1 MGHIGEAEAAAFALI
16 LTLILRFANGILL
29 GMASATE
36 TLCGQAF
43 GARQYHMMG
52 IYLQRSWLV
61 LIPTATLLLPI
72 FVFAG
77 RIMSLLGQSEEVS
90 TVSTRVGLWCIP
102 TIYSFIFYFTMQ
114 MYLQAQLRNQII
126 AWLACA
132 TFVVHL
138 ALSWAFVVKLGW
150 GVSGAMGTMAISNW
164 LPIVGEFVYVLGGW
178 CPDTWKGFSW
188 SAFADIWSVVKLS
201 MSLNINAWELILS
214 LGFLVAASVRVSNEL
229 GRGSA
234 DGEKFM
240 IKVILSNSMV
250 LGVIIFTLF
259 LVFGKIMPYAFTRSV
274 EVANMVSGLSVLL
287 AFNALAQQHPASGL
301 RNSHWGWLAR
311 CGCICEHRLLLCDWS
326 PIRNLAWIPNQS
338 PN

>member
-1 MGHIGEAEAAAFALI
+1 MGHLGEVELAAFALV
-16 LTLILRFANGILL
+16 LTLILHFANGILL

-36 TLCGQAF
+36 TLCGQARAF

-77 RIMSLLGQSEEVS
+77 RIMSLLGQSEE
-90 TVSTRVGLWCIP
+90 
-102 TIYSFIFYFTMQ
+102 

-126 AWLACA
+126 AWLPCA
-132 TFVVHL
+132 TFVVHF

-150 GVSGAMGTMAISNW
+150 GVSGAMGAMAISNW
-164 LPIVGEFVYVLGGW
+164 LPIVGEFV
-178 CPDTWKGFSW
+178 
-188 SAFADIWSVVKLS
+188 
-201 MSLNINAWELILS
+201 LNINAWELMLS

-234 DGEKFM
+234 EGAKFA

-274 EVANMVSGLSVLL
+274 EVANMVTGIAIGAGWQGVVAYVNIGCYYVIGVPLGILLGYLTNLQIKGIWMGMMCGIGAQTLVLL
-287 AFNALAQQHPASGL
+287 YLNWRTDWDAQVEKAK
-301 RNSHWGWLAR
+301 AR
-311 CGCICEHRLLLCDWS
+311 LNRWFVPQSDEFGDQ
-326 PIRNLAWIPNQS
+326 NLHA
-338 PN
+338 